1 MGSPVMA
8 PGMLPVMAS
17 RLRPVA
23 RHPIA
28 TIGWVAAAGWAWRNR
43 HRLAS
48 FRLLA
53 MSAPGRMRRG
63 EHRDVAS
70 ELRLRAFLVRDATG
84 RQIHDA
90 RLLEVVDGEAVID
103 GDPASPDYAALARLV
118 GGRPGVTGV
127 RQHLAGDHAEPVE
140 VRSDEATR

>member
-1 MGSPVMA
+1 
-8 PGMLPVMAS
+8 
-17 RLRPVA
+17 
-23 RHPIA
+23 
-28 TIGWVAAAGWAWRNR
+28 
-43 HRLAS
+43 
-48 FRLLA
+48 
-53 MSAPGRMRRG
+53 MRRG

>member
-1 MGSPVMA
+1 
-8 PGMLPVMAS
+8 
-17 RLRPVA
+17 
-23 RHPIA
+23 
-28 TIGWVAAAGWAWRNR
+28 
-43 HRLAS
+43 
-48 FRLLA
+48 
-53 MSAPGRMRRG
+53 MRRG

-118 GGRPGVTGV
+118 AGRTGITGV
-127 RQHLAGDHAEPVE
+127 RPYLGGDHAEPVE
-140 VRSDEATR
+140 VRPDQAPP

>member
-1 MGSPVMA
+1 M
-8 PGMLPVMAS
+8 
-17 RLRPVA
+17 
-23 RHPIA
+23 
-28 TIGWVAAAGWAWRNR
+28 
-43 HRLAS
+43 
-48 FRLLA
+48 
-53 MSAPGRMRRG
+53 
-63 EHRDVAS
+63 AS